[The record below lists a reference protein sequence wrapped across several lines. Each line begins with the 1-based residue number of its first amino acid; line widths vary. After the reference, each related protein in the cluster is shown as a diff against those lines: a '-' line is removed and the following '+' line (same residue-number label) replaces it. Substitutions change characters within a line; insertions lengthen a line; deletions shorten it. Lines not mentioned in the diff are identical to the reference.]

1 MVESKSP
8 KKAGGEAKSR
18 KAKRV
23 VDTSTQEGVT
33 ASPNRISDISTGT
46 DDSEI
51 ILKNSRLDVSLP
63 LFFLCQIKYR
73 DTIFYFCREMVN
85 HCQTHLQTA
94 MMKKRRLMI
103 KSAKRVRKKT
113 RWLMMRV
120 SGHPTNPTHS
130 KFKSVWMC

>member
-33 ASPNRISDISTGT
+33 ASPNRIADISTGT

-73 DTIFYFCREMVN
+73 DTIYFIF
-85 HCQTHLQTA
+85 A
-94 MMKKRRLMI
+94 G
-103 KSAKRVRKKT
+103 
-113 RWLMMRV
+113 RW
-120 SGHPTNPTHS
+120 
-130 KFKSVWMC
+130 

>member
-18 KAKRV
+18 KAKRA
-23 VDTSTQEGVT
+23 VDSSQDGVA
-33 ASPNRISDISTGT
+33 ASPNRIADISTGT

-63 LFFLCQIKYR
+63 LFFFLSQIKYR
-73 DTIFYFCREMVN
+73 DTIFFFCREMVN

-94 MMKKRRLMI
+94 MMKKRRLI

-130 KFKSVWMC
+130 KFKSVWTC

>member
-18 KAKRV
+18 KAKRA
-23 VDTSTQEGVT
+23 VDTSTQDGVT
-33 ASPNRISDISTGT
+33 ASPNRIADISTGT

-73 DTIFYFCREMVN
+73 DTICFIF
-85 HCQTHLQTA
+85 A
-94 MMKKRRLMI
+94 G
-103 KSAKRVRKKT
+103 
-113 RWLMMRV
+113 RW
-120 SGHPTNPTHS
+120 
-130 KFKSVWMC
+130 